1 MDRCNGEV
9 LVSRAMMS
17 MQSLND
23 EQIITSSKM
32 EVNVHEFY
40 VKVDLDQVINV
51 SNNIQLHLIKKSNP
65 SRI

>member
-1 MDRCNGEV
+1 
-9 LVSRAMMS
+9 
-17 MQSLND
+17 
-23 EQIITSSKM
+23 M

-40 VKVDLDQVINV
+40 VKVDLDQVIKV